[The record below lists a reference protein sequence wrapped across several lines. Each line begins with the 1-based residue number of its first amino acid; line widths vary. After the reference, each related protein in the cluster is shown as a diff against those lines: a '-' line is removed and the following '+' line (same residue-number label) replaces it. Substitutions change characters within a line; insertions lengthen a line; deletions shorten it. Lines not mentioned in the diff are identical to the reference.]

1 MLQADFDA
9 SALDNFIFTILR
21 ETSTKAQAEHFES
34 VEIISRL
41 EKGESLYNKTLDGK
55 GTSNTNSQSTN
66 TISDVFNKNGV
77 LSTQSPVTKSKTL
90 NDPPVSRRKIRDVSQ
105 DNPPL
110 PNKQLSTTHT
120 HANGGTYEGTFIEKK
135 LTGRG
140 KYTSVN
146 GDIYEGDLVDG
157 ELTGKGKYTFANG
170 DTYVG
175 SFNKGRR
182 TGEGKFTR
190 KA

>member
-1 MLQADFDA
+1 M
-9 SALDNFIFTILR
+9 
-21 ETSTKAQAEHFES
+21 
-34 VEIISRL
+34 
-41 EKGESLYNKTLDGK
+41 
-55 GTSNTNSQSTN
+55 
-66 TISDVFNKNGV
+66 
-77 LSTQSPVTKSKTL
+77 
-90 NDPPVSRRKIRDVSQ
+90 
-105 DNPPL
+105 
-110 PNKQLSTTHT
+110 
-120 HANGGTYEGTFIEKK
+120 
-135 LTGRG
+135 
-140 KYTSVN
+140 N